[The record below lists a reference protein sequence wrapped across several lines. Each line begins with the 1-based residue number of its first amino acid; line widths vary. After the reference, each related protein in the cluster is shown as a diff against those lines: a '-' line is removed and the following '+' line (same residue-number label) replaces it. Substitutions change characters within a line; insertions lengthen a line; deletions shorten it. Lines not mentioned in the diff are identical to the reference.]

1 MRLGTIVIGLAIVAA
16 AGPAHADDKPAI
28 AVLGVV
34 AKDTDLAR
42 AADAMTAALRVQA
55 GAKSSGYKVKGT
67 RKQID
72 TALLDAECSS
82 IQPSCAAGLGSGLA
96 ADYTLAGE
104 LERRGTH
111 QVLVLSLVDVHAKQ
125 RLRAVREVA
134 AATANAKKLAR
145 AAYDRLIGGDTGS
158 LSIVANAQ
166 NGDVLIDGQSMAALF
181 EGKATIDGL
190 VNGAHQLSIRAA
202 GYRPIDLD
210 ITISYATKETV
221 LLDPADQTQA
231 E

>member
-1 MRLGTIVIGLAIVAA
+1 MRLVAFAVALVVAA
-16 AGPAHADDKPAI
+16 APARADDKPAI
-28 AVLGVV
+28 AVLGVM

-42 AADAMTAALRVQA
+42 AADAMTAALRAQA
-55 GAKSSGYKVKGT
+55 GAKTSGYKVKGT
-67 RKQID
+67 KKQID
-72 TALLDAECSS
+72 TAILAAECSS
-82 IQPSCAAGLGSGLA
+82 IQPTCAAGLGTGLS
-96 ADYTLAGE
+96 ADYTIAGE
-104 LERRGTH
+104 LERRGSH
-111 QVLVLSLVDVHAKQ
+111 EVLVLSLVDVHAKQ

-134 AATANAKKLAR
+134 AIKADAKKLAR

-181 EGKATIDGL
+181 EGRATIDGL

-210 ITISYATKETV
+210 ITIEYASKETV
-221 LLDPADQTQA
+221 LLDP